1 MTMAIKPQML
11 MKIHIVTNIVEEM
24 KSEWKFA
31 SRSLNTVA
39 SILICILFCFATCR
53 LFVNV

>member
-1 MTMAIKPQML
+1 MAIKPQML

-39 SILICILFCFATCR
+39 SILICTLFCFATCR
-53 LFVNV
+53 LFVNA

>member
-1 MTMAIKPQML
+1 MAIKPQML

-39 SILICILFCFATCR
+39 SILICTLFCFAICR
-53 LFVNV
+53 LFVNA

>member
-1 MTMAIKPQML
+1 ML
-11 MKIHIVTNIVEEM
+11 MKIHVVMNTVEEM

-31 SRSLNTVA
+31 ST
-39 SILICILFCFATCR
+39 SILICILFCFAICR